1 MTMYNIDKDIQFLE
15 SVLGKPLP
23 EIDAI
28 YFEGSKIWERTDQRP
43 IITPYF
49 LSKLFTP
56 EEMKMVICLPSTPS
70 EVATKL
76 GLDEKYVHE
85 RLKRLFEL
93 GRILPGKT
101 YHKETSDRYAP
112 SLYPVTL
119 RDHIGMAYNKNN
131 LDWKNDKEMFL
142 LADEWCMRREFS
154 EEEKE
159 GLAGY
164 YNRIIP
170 KWGSIKNLP
179 GVMHCENMKEI
190 IYDNYQNNTMA
201 VMRCIC
207 RSYRNFNKYGEPHL
221 EDGTGCESGLNENC
235 NENGHCLWLG
245 QRGVYMSEMF
255 GYVPKSLEEVDKMFE
270 EIENATVIYQDK
282 NQPSVGMLCS
292 CCDDCCVLLNGFY
305 KKGIDTFSP
314 SRFQPVVK
322 KERCVGC
329 QVCKEHCIFG
339 AISFDSEG
347 KCSISSE
354 KCKGCGNCV
363 MKCSS
368 KALKMKIVH
377 DRNWIP
383 DIEDYV
389 NSK

>member
-1 MTMYNIDKDIQFLE
+1 MYRVEKDIQFLE

-23 EIDAI
+23 EIDSI
-28 YFEGSKIWERTDQRP
+28 YFEGAKKWEKSDQRP
-43 IITPYF
+43 TITPYF

-56 EEMKMVICLPSTPS
+56 EEMKMVICLPATPL
-70 EVATKL
+70 EVAEKL
-76 GLDEKYVHE
+76 GLDVKYVSDK
-85 RLKRLFEL
+85 LKRLFEL

-112 SLYPVTL
+112 SLSPVTL
-119 RDHIGMAYNKNN
+119 RDHIGMAYNKYN
-131 LDWKNDKEMFL
+131 LDWKKDKEMFM
-142 LADEWCMRREFS
+142 LADEWCTQREIS
-154 EEEKE
+154 EDEKQRSTT
-159 GLAGY
+159 Y

-190 IYDNYQNNTMA
+190 IYDHYHNHTFA

-207 RSYRNFNKYGEPHL
+207 RSYRNFHKYGEPHL
-221 EDGTGCESGLNENC
+221 PDGGGCESGLKENC

-245 QRGVYMSEMF
+245 QRGIYMGEMF
-255 GYVPKSLEEVDKMFE
+255 GYVPKSIEEVDKIFHELE
-270 EIENATVIYQDK
+270 EASVIYQDK
-282 NQPSVGMLCS
+282 NMPSVGMLCS
-292 CCDDCCVLLNGFY
+292 CCDDCCILLNSLF

-314 SRFQPVVK
+314 SRFRPVVR
-322 KERCVGC
+322 KEKCIGC
-329 QVCKEHCIFG
+329 QTCIQHCIFG
-339 AISFDSEG
+339 AISFDADG
-347 KCSISSE
+347 KCSISTDR
-354 KCKGCGNCV
+354 CKGCGNCV
-363 MKCSS
+363 IKCRS

-377 DRNWIP
+377 DRSWIP